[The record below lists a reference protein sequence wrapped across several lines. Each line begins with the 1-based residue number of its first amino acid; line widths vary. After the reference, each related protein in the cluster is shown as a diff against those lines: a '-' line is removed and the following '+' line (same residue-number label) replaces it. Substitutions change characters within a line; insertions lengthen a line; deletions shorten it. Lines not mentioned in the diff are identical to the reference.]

1 MHGLGIDSHL
11 VVKKYQSMEA
21 MLLYLGKWCLQGML
35 AGWVP
40 PSRSRVR
47 PGGTRTEQVR
57 WRDLGCFYGEAGI

>member
-21 MLLYLGKWCLQGML
+21 MLLYLGKWYLQGL
-35 AGWVP
+35 WGGWVP

-47 PGGTRTEQVR
+47 PGGTRTEQVG
-57 WRDLGCFYGEAGI
+57 WRKLECFHGESGT